1 MLLTKPKT
9 GSVLVAEPSII
20 GDVSFQRSVVLIA
33 DHSDKGSIGFIL
45 NKPLTYTLADV
56 IPDITQEF
64 RIFNGGP
71 VEQDS
76 LYFVHK
82 IPHLIPNSVEISS
95 GIFWGGDFTIVSDL
109 ISTGK
114 ILPDDIKF
122 FLGYSGWST
131 DQLYD
136 EMTSNSWVIVNSDL
150 NEMISRPTED
160 FWRNIMLNLGG
171 DYPLWANAPENPSYN

>member
-33 DHSDKGSIGFIL
+33 DHSGNGSIGFIM

-56 IPDITQEF
+56 IPNITNEF

-76 LYFVHK
+76 LYFIHK
-82 IPHLIPNSVEISS
+82 IPHLIPNSVEICSN
-95 GIFWGGDFTIVSDL
+95 IFWGGDFNVVAEL
-109 ISTGK
+109 IIKGEIS
-114 ILPDDIKF
+114 PEDIKF
-122 FLGYSGWST
+122 FLGYSGWSS
-131 DQLYD
+131 DQLNE
-136 EMTSNSWVIVNSDL
+136 EMNSNIWVVVNSNLCD
-150 NEMISRPTED
+150 MISKPTQD
-160 FWRNIMLNLGG
+160 FWREYMLDLGG
-171 DYPLWANAPENPSYN
+171 EYLLWANSPDNPSDN

>member
-56 IPDITQEF
+56 IPNITQEF

-82 IPHLIPNSVEISS
+82 VPHLIPNSVEISS
-95 GIFWGGDFTIVSDL
+95 GIFWGGDFSIVSDL
-109 ISTGK
+109 IATGK
-114 ILPDDIKF
+114 ISPDDIKF

-150 NEMISRPTED
+150 GEMISRPTED
-160 FWRNIMLNLGG
+160 FWRNIMLKLGG

>member
-45 NKPLTYTLADV
+45 NKPLTYTLADI
-56 IPDITQEF
+56 IPNITQEF

-95 GIFWGGDFTIVSDL
+95 GIFWGGDFSIVSKL
-109 ISTGK
+109 IATGQ
-114 ILPDDIKF
+114 ISPEEIKF

-136 EMTSNSWVIVNSDL
+136 EMTSNSWVIVNSDVH
-150 NEMISRPTED
+150 EMISRPTED